1 MSDDL
6 INTVDRLAAEHCGP
20 ALREAAEQGRWP
32 ADLWQALEETGL
44 TKAALP
50 EHAGGAGLD
59 FAEAMLV
66 LQRSAWH
73 ALPVPLM
80 ETMLAGRMLSA
91 AGLAVPDGALTIAP
105 VLATEQLALSKSP
118 KGWAV
123 TGQARRVPWGAQCAH
138 GLIVATFDGQEMA
151 GLLACDALNPGVLNR
166 QTPFDTNC
174 VPCPEFVEGSGRTVL
189 PEQCRNLAGEARAGL
204 RFEAQP
210 LLTCAPLQDARARL
224 QHEGALMRSVQMR
237 GALEHALELSLRYAK
252 ERVQFGRPI
261 GAFQAVQ
268 HMLALLAGQVAASGA
283 ACDAAVQ
290 AAGEQADAFW
300 SAVAKARVGEAAG
313 KGAEIAHQV
322 HGAMGFTRDHGLHQ
336 LTRRLWSWRDEFG
349 SEAYWQERLGCEA
362 AARGADA
369 LWPMLT
375 VIPGLTGNPFAT
387 VDSRSS
393 RE

>member
-1 MSDDL
+1 MSDNL
-6 INTVDRLAAEHCGP
+6 INTVDRIAAEFCGP
-20 ALREAAEQGRWP
+20 AVREAAEQGQWP
-32 ADLWQALEETGL
+32 HALWQALEETGL

-59 FAEAMLV
+59 FTEAMLV

-73 ALPVPLM
+73 AMPVPLM

-91 AGLAVPDGALTIAP
+91 ADLDVPDGALTIAP
-105 VLATEQLALSKSP
+105 VLATEQLALSKSA

-123 TGQARRVPWGAQCAH
+123 TGYAKRVPWGAQCAH
-138 GLIVATFDGQEMA
+138 GLIVAAFEGQDMV
-151 GLLACDALNPGVLNR
+151 GLLAFAGQAQGV
-166 QTPFDTNC
+166 
-174 VPCPEFVEGSGRTVL
+174 EK
-189 PEQCRNLAGEARAGL
+189 NLAGEPRAHWSL
-204 RFEAQP
+204 QAQS
-210 LLTCAPLQDARARL
+210 LLACAPLSHARARL

-237 GALEHALELSLRYAK
+237 GALEHALEHSVRYAK

-290 AAGEQADAFW
+290 ASGQQADAFW

-322 HGAMGFTRDHGLHQ
+322 HGAMGFTRDHSLHQ

-349 SEAYWQERLGCEA
+349 SEAYWQERLGREA
-362 AARGADA
+362 AAHGADA

-375 VIPGLTGNPFAT
+375 G
-387 VDSRSS
+387 
-393 RE
+393 

>member
-6 INTVDRLAAEHCGP
+6 MNTVDRIAADHCGP
-20 ALREAAEQGRWP
+20 ALREAAEQGQWP
-32 ADLWQALEETGL
+32 LDLWQALEDTGL
-44 TKAALP
+44 AKAALP
-50 EHAGGAGLD
+50 EQTGGAGLD

-91 AGLAVPDGALTIAP
+91 AGLAVPDGALTVAP
-105 VLATEQLALSKSP
+105 VLATEALTLSRNA
-118 KGWAV
+118 KGWTV
-123 TGQARRVPWGAQCAH
+123 TGQAKRVPWGDQCAH
-138 GLIVATFDGQEMA
+138 ALIVATFEGQDMV
-151 GLLACDALNPGVLNR
+151 GMLACAGQAQGV
-166 QTPFDTNC
+166 
-174 VPCPEFVEGSGRTVL
+174 EK
-189 PEQCRNLAGEARAGL
+189 NLAGEARTQWTL
-204 RFEAQP
+204 QAQP
-210 LLTCAPLQDARARL
+210 LLACVPLPHARARL

-322 HGAMGFTRDHGLHQ
+322 HGAMGFTRDHRLHQ

-349 SEAYWQERLGCEA
+349 SEAYWQEHLGREA
-362 AARGADA
+362 ASRGADA

-375 VIPGLTGNPFAT
+375 
-387 VDSRSS
+387 D
-393 RE
+393 

>member
-6 INTVDRLAAEHCGP
+6 INTVDRIAAEHCVP
-20 ALREAAEQGRWP
+20 ALREAAEQGQWP
-32 ADLWQALEETGL
+32 ANLWQALEDTGL

-91 AGLAVPDGALTIAP
+91 AGLDVPEGALTIAP

-123 TGQARRVPWGAQCAH
+123 TGQARRVPWGEPCAH
-138 GLIVATFDGQEMA
+138 ALIVATLEGQDMV
-151 GLLACDALNPGVLNR
+151 GLLACAGLT
-166 QTPFDTNC
+166 QS
-174 VPCPEFVEGSGRTVL
+174 VE
-189 PEQCRNLAGEARAGL
+189 QNLAGEPRAL
-204 RFEAQP
+204 WSLQAQS
-210 LLTCAPLQDARARL
+210 LLACAPLSHARARL

-237 GALEHALELSLRYAK
+237 GALEHALEHSLRYAK

-290 AAGEQADAFW
+290 ASGQQADAFW

-322 HGAMGFTRDHGLHQ
+322 HGAMGFTRDHSLHQ

-349 SEAYWQERLGCEA
+349 SEAYWQERLGRAA

-375 VIPGLTGNPFAT
+375 A
-387 VDSRSS
+387 
-393 RE
+393 

>member
-6 INTVDRLAAEHCGP
+6 INTVDRIAAEHCVP
-20 ALREAAEQGRWP
+20 ALREAAERGQWP
-32 ADLWQALEETGL
+32 ADLWQALEDTGL

-59 FAEAMLV
+59 FTEAMLV

-80 ETMLAGRMLSA
+80 ETMLAGRLLST

-105 VLATEQLALSKSP
+105 VLATEPLTLSKKA
-118 KGWAV
+118 KGWTV
-123 TGQARRVPWGAQCAH
+123 TGHVKRVPWGAQCAH
-138 GLIVATFDGQEMA
+138 ALIVATFEGQEMA

-166 QTPFDTNC
+166 QTPFDT
-174 VPCPEFVEGSGRTVL
+174 SGRTVL
-189 PEQCRNLAGEARAGL
+189 TEQCRNLAGEPRAL
-204 RFEAQP
+204 WSLQAQP
-210 LLTCAPLQDARARL
+210 LLACAPLPNARARL

-290 AAGEQADAFW
+290 ASGQQADAFW
-300 SAVAKARVGEAAG
+300 SAVVKARVGEAAG

-322 HGAMGFTRDHGLHQ
+322 HGAMGFTRDHSLHQ

-349 SEAYWQERLGCEA
+349 SEAYWQERLGREA

-369 LWPMLT
+369 LWPML
-375 VIPGLTGNPFAT
+375 A
-387 VDSRSS
+387 D
-393 RE
+393 